1 MRLYNA
7 VARNASVLIRRRAP
21 TRDRDFRRVTLPMH
35 FHSHTHF
42 PRYAPHAVR
51 LTSEFMLR
59 TFNGC
64 YFGKGSAVF
73 PAISP
78 SISRLCNRI
87 IPILDNAL
95 QHLDLNVFS
104 RVPVCQESRL
114 VSCISLPHLLRCYSL
129 IVYLVFK
136 IKYLLFSAL

>member
-1 MRLYNA
+1 MRLY
-7 VARNASVLIRRRAP
+7 NASVLIRRRAP

-51 LTSEFMLR
+51 LTPEFMLR

-64 YFGKGSAVF
+64 YFGKGSAVS
-73 PAISP
+73 PAVSP

-87 IPILDNAL
+87 ISILDNAL
-95 QHLDLNVFS
+95 QHLDLNVFSNLGRRTFS

-114 VSCISLPHLLRCYSL
+114 VSCISNDQHLIS
-129 IVYLVFK
+129 
-136 IKYLLFSAL
+136 